1 MPVAQS
7 FNKIL
12 LTTSNNSENNILL
25 QEISGALCVNNAQ
38 VIVSDHAA
46 PSLQIESND
55 ALSQTAY
62 SEDSIILEGV
72 SGHLYSNG
80 TNLQSPTF
88 TGLSDTPN
96 SFVSGKYLRVNDAG
110 DALEYVDITGVSS
123 GGGSGGNY
131 EFCTA
136 AISGTQYFSNT
147 NTWINFNGSLST
159 GSTDLTYFVGGSIN
173 ANGLRPSADGY
184 YNINAAIKAIHS
196 STNQAASEMH
206 VLVFRYNIDTGTNS
220 QIGYGTEFWEDG
232 GGYNGPQCQV
242 HIPDVYLTT
251 NHVILIRLYGWRNS
265 TNFSVALETD
275 PKYTYLNLSRA
286 DIGGSGSGS
295 TTFTGLSDTPS
306 DFTAGKYLRVNDA
319 GDALEYVDITGVSS
333 GVGGGSATSYIDS
346 VVTKTEAGPID
357 KRSTDTTASSTNYYR
372 VPVESLRFDDL
383 EVGATYRINVSLLGY
398 HGSND
403 LGSNLNIYNRASA
416 FSSDINLD
424 VAGITNYNNNGGD
437 SDPAIITMAS
447 AGNDTTTYGETHSQ
461 TKIFEATG
469 THLDVLADSI
479 SSNSF
484 FRNIIIQLEKITVG
498 TSGAYASNSIIAD
511 NLSFSYNLPDA
522 LLVPLSRGGGYQER
536 VFSFVGVYKNNATSV
551 SGVWSGGNI
560 SYELGL
566 GSERFTLVFDNDTN
580 GTFGTYSESEA
591 TTTDVVWSEMSPATT
606 NQPTLK
612 EFIDANRAIY
622 YK

>member
-12 LTTSNNSENNILL
+12 LTTSNNAENNILL
-25 QEISGALCVNNAQ
+25 QEISGSLCVNNSQ

-46 PSLQIESND
+46 PSLQIESSD
-55 ALSQTAY
+55 SLSQITY
-62 SEDSIILEGV
+62 SEDSIILEGI

-123 GGGSGGNY
+123 GGDSISSDNLYQTYLDKSSNITVFRRANQSMPPQSTVNVFEYRDSNPIYIYGGNFQSSY
-131 EFCTA
+131 AKNPKITIDDVLITNSEGPILGQDQDDSDISVITIPPIYATGHVKIEWHNSSTA
-136 AISGTQYFSNT
+136 TQHY
-147 NTWINFNGSLST
+147 GGLLHYAT
-159 GSTDLTYFVGGSIN
+159 GHDIQTIAGVGGS
-173 ANGLRPSADGY
+173 
-184 YNINAAIKAIHS
+184 
-196 STNQAASEMH
+196 
-206 VLVFRYNIDTGTNS
+206 
-220 QIGYGTEFWEDG
+220 
-232 GGYNGPQCQV
+232 
-242 HIPDVYLTT
+242 
-251 NHVILIRLYGWRNS
+251 
-265 TNFSVALETD
+265 
-275 PKYTYLNLSRA
+275 
-286 DIGGSGSGS
+286 GGSGSGS

-319 GDALEYVDITGVSS
+319 GDALEYVDITGVS
-333 GVGGGSATSYIDS
+333 GGGATSYIDS

-403 LGSNLNIYNRASA
+403 IGANLTIRNRASS

-424 VAGITNYNNNGGD
+424 SAGINNYNNNGGD
-437 SDPAIITMAS
+437 PDPAVIVIAS
-447 AGNDTTTYGETHSQ
+447 VGNDTTVYGETHSQ

-498 TSGAYASNSIIAD
+498 TSGAYASNSIISD
-511 NLSFSYNLPDA
+511 NLSFSYNFPDA
-522 LLVPLSRGGGYQER
+522 LLVPLSRGNGYQER
-536 VFSFVGVYKNNATSV
+536 IFPLVGFVNHSATSV
-551 SGVWSGGNI
+551 SGVWSGEI
-560 SYELGL
+560 HYELNL
-566 GSERFTLVFDNDTN
+566 GSERFALVFDHDSS
-580 GTFGTYSESEA
+580 GTFNTYSELNEA
-591 TTTDVVWSEMSPATT
+591 STTDVVWSEMSPATT